1 MKRSE
6 SLIAVRVYFLERA
19 LERMELA
26 ADDAESEL
34 RANPTDA
41 ATGRRVKALYALA
54 DETWTGIQALR
65 ARLSGSPS
73 VIYYDR
79 RLANP
84 RARAARQALV

>member
-19 LERMELA
+19 LERMEQA

-41 ATGRRVKALYALA
+41 AQGWRVKAHYALA
-54 DETWTGIQALR
+54 DETWEDIQALR
-65 ARLSGSPS
+65 ARLNGSPS
-73 VIYYDR
+73 VIYFDR
-79 RLANP
+79 RLADP